1 MRHGK
6 LQLYSR
12 KPFNCE
18 VFGMTATVYR
28 KSCVSQNGDFDVSV
42 AFFDISAFSKC
53 TKEKTFGLA
62 GVMPVSCCRC
72 TARYHNTKN
81 SLPAATQLQGARVFA
96 ESARS
101 PWKRLRGSQLLPLAV
116 HNAENQNGSVA
127 LYRQANNRQNVGA
140 VRPGYISIQKLRHA

>member
-1 MRHGK
+1 MRPGK
-6 LQLYSR
+6 LQLYSG

-101 PWKRLRGSQLLPLAV
+101 PWQPTSAAGRAQCRKSEWLCGPLSA
-116 HNAENQNGSVA
+116 
-127 LYRQANNRQNVGA
+127 ANNRKNVGA